1 MIPEINS
8 SGERIQVCLNDSIA
22 QTTLKTASVG
32 ILEATVLESEDLS
45 KHYRACLCLTSR
57 DPKKNFQFFFG
68 HEMHEI
74 II

>member
-22 QTTLKTASVG
+22 QTTLKTACVG

-57 DPKKNFQFFFG
+57 DPKKNFQFFLG

>member
-32 ILEATVLESEDLS
+32 ILEATVLKSEELS
-45 KHYRACLCLTSR
+45 KHHRACLCLTSH
-57 DPKKNFQFFFG
+57 DPKKKNPVFFG
-68 HEMHEI
+68 AWNA
-74 II
+74 